1 MADTPLKRLLVQAS
15 HYGLGSLLTMLAGL
29 VTFPLLTRSFS
40 VSDYGAMALIA
51 ATLTVSV
58 ALGKVGVQHS
68 ILRYHSDIVA
78 GKSAYSLPQF
88 YSTILIGMLS
98 TGAVA
103 VAAVVFGIRFIPP
116 SWLGDPSL
124 PTLFAIAGLIILAQV
139 LESALLNFLRAE
151 QKSATILKYQVAK
164 KYLGLFLIVI
174 AIVAISSTLASFYTA
189 TLVTEAL
196 AVVAL
201 AFVLFRK
208 NRHPLPASRSFS
220 CPLYRELLG
229 FGIPMMIGYELS
241 GLILAVGDR
250 YVINGMIGSD
260 NLGLYSAAYNL
271 CQYVQAVVVTSVG
284 QAVMPIYMEIW
295 SQKGPEETAAFLN
308 RSLRSYVL
316 LGVPVVAGI
325 AAVGPELLPSLASE
339 KYAGAGIILPWVM
352 AGMVLDGTTS
362 MLGAGLFIQRRTRTI
377 MAIVLS
383 CAALNLGLNVVLLP
397 RIGILGSAIATMIS
411 YAATSL
417 ILALAG
423 RRHLPTA
430 IPWGTLAR
438 SGAASALMYAAVI
451 RILPGHR
458 LLTVGV
464 RATVGVIVYGL
475 IMLAIDSQ
483 VRQLSEA
490 TLGRFRR
497 SEVGS

>member
-1 MADTPLKRLLVQAS
+1 MADSPLKRLIVQAS

-29 VTFPLLTRSFS
+29 VTFPLLTRTFS
-40 VSDYGAMALIA
+40 VSDYGAMSLIA

-58 ALGKVGVQHS
+58 AVGKVGVQHS
-68 ILRYHSDIVA
+68 ILRYHSEIVA
-78 GKSAYSLPQF
+78 GKSPYTLPQF
-88 YSTILIGMLS
+88 YSTILFGMLTS
-98 TGAVA
+98 GALIVA
-103 VAAVVFGIRFIPP
+103 LVVVGTRLAPAG
-116 SWLGDPSL
+116 WLGDPKL
-124 PTLFAIAGLIILAQV
+124 PLLFAIAGFIILAQV

-164 KYLGLFLIVI
+164 KYLGLALIVA
-174 AIVAISSTLASFYTA
+174 AIVLVSRTLSAFYTA
-189 TLVTEAL
+189 ALLTETLAVLAL
-196 AVVAL
+196 AYL
-201 AFVLFRK
+201 LFRRAK
-208 NRHPLPASRSFS
+208 RPLPTTANFSR
-220 CPLYRELLG
+220 PLYRELLS

-250 YVINGMIGSD
+250 YVINGMIGSES
-260 NLGLYSAAYNL
+260 LGLYSAAYNL

-295 SQKGPEETAAFLN
+295 AQKGPEETASFLN

-339 KYAGAGIILPWVM
+339 KYADAGVILPWVM
-352 AGMVLDGTTS
+352 AGMILDGTTS

-383 CAALNLGLNVVLLP
+383 CAALNLGLNVILLP

-411 YAATSL
+411 YAATSVV
-417 ILALAG
+417 LAIAG
-423 RRHLPTA
+423 HRHLATR

-438 SGAASALMYAAVI
+438 ASAASAIMYAAVS
-451 RILPGHR
+451 RVLPGHR

-464 RATVGVIVYGL
+464 RAAVGVVVYGL
-475 IMLAIDSQ
+475 IMLAIDTQ
-483 VRQLSEA
+483 VRELSEA

-497 SEVGS
+497 SEVG

>member
-1 MADTPLKRLLVQAS
+1 VADTALKRLLIQAS

-40 VSDYGAMALIA
+40 VGDYGALALIA
-51 ATLTVSV
+51 ATVSVSV
-58 ALGKVGVQHS
+58 AVGKVGVQHS
-68 ILRYHSDIVA
+68 ILRYHSEIAA
-78 GKSAYSLPQF
+78 GKSTYSLPQF
-88 YSTILIGMLS
+88 YSTILLGMFG
-98 TGAVA
+98 TGAIIG
-103 VAAVVFGIRFIPP
+103 AVVIAATQLAPT
-116 SWLGDPSL
+116 SWIGDSKL
-124 PTLFAIAGLIILAQV
+124 PTLLAIAAFIILAQV

-164 KYLGLFLIVI
+164 KYVGLALIVV
-174 AIVAISSTLASFYTA
+174 AIVAISRSLSAFYIAS
-189 TLVTEAL
+189 LITELFAVLAL
-196 AVVAL
+196 AY
-201 AFVLFRK
+201 VLFRHGK
-208 NRHPLPASRSFS
+208 RPLPSTANFSR
-220 CPLYRELLG
+220 PLYRELLS
-229 FGIPMMIGYELS
+229 FGIPMLIGYELS
-241 GLILAVGDR
+241 GIILAVGDR
-250 YVINGMIGSD
+250 YVINGMIGRE

-295 SQKGPEETAAFLN
+295 AQKGAQETTAFLN

-339 KYAGAGIILPWVM
+339 KYADAGIILPWVM

-362 MLGAGLFIQRRTRTI
+362 MLGAGLFIQRKTRTI

-397 RIGILGSAIATMIS
+397 RIGILGSAIATMLS
-411 YAATSL
+411 YAATSVA
-417 ILALAG
+417 LAIAG
-423 RRHLPTA
+423 RRHLPTS

-438 SGAASALMYAAVI
+438 AGAASAIMYAAVI
-451 RILPGHR
+451 HILPGHR

-464 RATVGVIVYGL
+464 RATVGVLVYGL

-483 VRQLSEA
+483 VRQLSGA

-497 SEVGS
+497 SEVG